1 MKFFGGY
8 EPDHFSGQYC
18 AMKRE
23 YFASCAQCANNLE
36 NALKVLVEDLKKN
49 GGGGGQYVDLR

>member
-49 GGGGGQYVDLR
+49 GGGDSMLI